1 MNDHVDQ
8 RLKEIRRQAV
18 EVGDLLR
25 RIQMREMR
33 DQRRQNISGIFQ
45 IDQIE
50 GWRDQNQ
57 LFHRKHRG
65 DPAGD
70 HAAHRK
76 SAQDDLT
83 LF

>member
-57 LFHRKHRG
+57 LFHRSIEAIQLAITPPIENPPRM
-65 DPAGD
+65 
-70 HAAHRK
+70 
-76 SAQDDLT
+76 T
-83 LF
+83 